1 MNECG
6 ASGPATGDRPNGD
19 QPRSVASWLVGLHW
33 PACAAGRHVHACRAP
48 RGDVSLPHVPP
59 PTRFVFVGC
68 AENSFL
74 GWLLG
79 SVATGEERPAA
90 NHVVAQD
97 VHRTRAVA
105 AGAARRAEA
114 WTAPRG
120 CAARAWHGG
129 GSAIAQLAH
138 GHPECV
144 AAAAAARPAVEA
156 AAVFVVVVATA
167 APAIK
172 AAAAWAGAAV
182 THRQRRS
189 RRHELAAGLARD
201 ESRANTGRHARL
213 AAS

>member
-1 MNECG
+1 MRSERAG
-6 ASGPATGDRPNGD
+6 DGRPTGRTARPTALGGHLA
-19 QPRSVASWLVGLHW
+19 RW
-33 PACAAGRHVHACRAP
+33 PALAGMCCRQACACMQGAEGMSPSLMFRRRRDLFCWLCRKQLF
-48 RGDVSLPHVPP
+48 G
-59 PTRFVFVGC
+59 
-68 AENSFL
+68 
-74 GWLLG
+74 
-79 SVATGEERPAA
+79 
-90 NHVVAQD
+90 VVAHD